1 VVNEKLLASFALLHP
16 SKREGYGLASIE
28 AAYLGTPSLLI
39 NYSNNATVD
48 LQISPKLLVR
58 EDVPIK
64 IAERLYFAYNNQDSL
79 RAEVLE
85 WARVA
90 SIEKSWRNTLE
101 DIERLAANKK

>member
-1 VVNEKLLASFALLHP
+1 
-16 SKREGYGLASIE
+16 
-28 AAYLGTPSLLI
+28 
-39 NYSNNATVD
+39 
-48 LQISPKLLVR
+48 VR